1 MKITKMDFEY
11 SPDITV
17 INREQFDVHM
27 RLYEGYVKK
36 INEIDFLLLEGKDLE
51 QANATYSQYRGIKRG
66 ETYSLDGVILHELY
80 FQNIGDG
87 YTQPHEMIGK
97 YLIRD
102 FGSFED
108 WQEQFI
114 ATAKASRGWA
124 ILLFDWRSYRFR
136 NISLDAHDM
145 GNIIYATPAIVL
157 DVYEHAYFLQYADK
171 KDVYINNF
179 MNNIKWQVVEQRMF
193 ANLQGQ

>member
-1 MKITKMDFEY
+1 MKITKMEFEY

-17 INREQFDVHM
+17 INREQFDAHM
-27 RLYEGYVKK
+27 RLYEGYIKK

-51 QANATYSQYRGIKRG
+51 QANATYSQYRGVKRG
-66 ETYSLDGVILHELY
+66 ETYALNGVILHELY

-124 ILLFDWRSYRFR
+124 ILLYDWRSYRFR
-136 NISLDAHDM
+136 NISFDAHDV

-157 DVYEHAYFLQYADK
+157 DVYEHAYFLQYAEK

-179 MNNIKWQVVEQRMF
+179 MNNIKWQVVEKRMF

>member
-1 MKITKMDFEY
+1 
-11 SPDITV
+11 
-17 INREQFDVHM
+17 M
-27 RLYEGYVKK
+27 RLYEGYIKK

-51 QANATYSQYRGIKRG
+51 QANATYSQYRGVKRG
-66 ETYSLDGVILHELY
+66 ETYALNGVILHELY

-124 ILLFDWRSYRFR
+124 ILLYDWRSYRFR
-136 NISLDAHDM
+136 NISFDAHDV

-157 DVYEHAYFLQYADK
+157 DVYEHAYFLQYAEK

-179 MNNIKWQVVEQRMF
+179 MNNIKWQVVEKRMF